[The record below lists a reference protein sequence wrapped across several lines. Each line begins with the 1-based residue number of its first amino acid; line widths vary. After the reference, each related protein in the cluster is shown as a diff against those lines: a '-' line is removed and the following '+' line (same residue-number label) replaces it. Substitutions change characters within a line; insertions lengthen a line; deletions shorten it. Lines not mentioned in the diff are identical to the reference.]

1 LEEIEYTICLKLAQ
15 ILKMQL
21 GAFRQ
26 MGSCLHYALY
36 EIPEA
41 PACLSPNI
49 STKTNVKTKW
59 MTWRLSVFLKKKKNF
74 KTFPSTGKSLSLAI
88 L

>member
-1 LEEIEYTICLKLAQ
+1 MEEIEYTICLKLAQ

-49 STKTNVKTKW
+49 STKTNVKTNTLNRKA
-59 MTWRLSVFLKKKKNF
+59 TPNSSVLSQLSDV
-74 KTFPSTGKSLSLAI
+74 KSLSI
-88 L
+88 NDQNI